1 MATPFNNYTTKA
13 KEAIHRAHQLAVER
27 GHNQVSTLHLFAAL
41 LTIAWIASGI
51 TAGYLAYRWFK
62 GGKRIFGK
70 SDKVDLVAFL
80 VSVVSGINL
89 GIVGLGGQN
98 IGMTFVSGNKVLFFI
113 TGAAYVWS
121 AWQLWKGWKGY
132 GKKVF

>member
-1 MATPFNNYTTKA
+1 MLVAAVALFVGGVPVVYFIYPTGAT
-13 KEAIHRAHQLAVER
+13 V
-27 GHNQVSTLHLFAAL
+27 GLFAAL